1 MRTASIIIAVLCFMM
16 ALQPGKVQSRYS
28 VFKYSGDVSVC
39 KEKSSTWSGV
49 SKRMSVNPR
58 DVCRVLKGGSL
69 SILDKETS
77 RIFTFD
83 EEGII
88 DVKALIEKAE
98 SASRNVTARL
108 NNSLASELAKERR
121 PLPTYSV
128 LGATT
133 RDNGDECAAQVR
145 IPTMTD
151 TVYSVLR
158 QYADRV
164 FAGRAVHSSDSI
176 TVEKEKVD
184 EGEFCFVI
192 SNRTHSLLYFNIL
205 RLNHKTKAVSFS
217 ITPLES
223 AAEIFIPGMMYLRL
237 SQYPFAH
244 DQDNEY
250 SYLFFATSNMI
261 DFHALH
267 RMMMDNAQVSDLP
280 ANYSSSLQVVSLD

>member
-49 SKRMSVNPR
+49 SKRMSVDPS

-88 DVKALIEKAE
+88 DVKALIEKSEA
-98 SASRNVTARL
+98 ASRNVTARL
-108 NNSLASELAKERR
+108 NSSLASELAKERR

-133 RDNGDECAAQVR
+133 RDNGDEGFAQVR

-158 QYADRV
+158 QYADSV
-164 FAGRAVHSSDSI
+164 FAGRAIHSSDSI
-176 TVEKEKVD
+176 TVEKEMVD
-184 EGEFCFVI
+184 EGEFCFMI

-205 RLNHKTKAVSFS
+205 RLNHKTKAISFS

-223 AAEIFIPGMMYLRL
+223 AAEIFIPDMMYLRL

-267 RMMMDNAQVSDLP
+267 RMMMDDAPVSDLP

>member
-1 MRTASIIIAVLCFMM
+1 MRTAPIIIAVLCFMM

-49 SKRMSVNPR
+49 SKRMSVDPS

-88 DVKALIEKAE
+88 DVKALIEKSEA
-98 SASRNVTARL
+98 ASRNVTARL
-108 NNSLASELAKERR
+108 NSSLASELAKERR

-133 RDNGDECAAQVR
+133 RDNGDEGFAQVR

-158 QYADRV
+158 QYADSV
-164 FAGRAVHSSDSI
+164 FAGRAIHSSDSI
-176 TVEKEKVD
+176 TVEKEMVD
-184 EGEFCFVI
+184 EGEFCFLI

-205 RLNHKTKAVSFS
+205 RLNHKTKAISFS

-223 AAEIFIPGMMYLRL
+223 AAEIFIPDMMYLRL

-267 RMMMDNAQVSDLP
+267 RMMMDDAQVSDLP

>member
-16 ALQPGKVQSRYS
+16 ALHPGKVQSRYS

-49 SKRMSVNPR
+49 SKRMSVDPS

-88 DVKALIEKAE
+88 DVKALIEKSEA
-98 SASRNVTARL
+98 ASRNVTARL
-108 NNSLASELAKERR
+108 NSSLASELAKERR

-133 RDNGDECAAQVR
+133 RDNGDEGFAQVR

-158 QYADRV
+158 QYADSV
-164 FAGRAVHSSDSI
+164 FAGRAIHSSDSI
-176 TVEKEKVD
+176 TVEKEMVD
-184 EGEFCFVI
+184 EGEFCFMI

-205 RLNHKTKAVSFS
+205 RLNHKTKAISFS

-223 AAEIFIPGMMYLRL
+223 AAEIFIPDMMYLRL

-267 RMMMDNAQVSDLP
+267 RMMMDDAQVSDLP

>member
-16 ALQPGKVQSRYS
+16 ALQPGKIQSRYS

-49 SKRMSVNPR
+49 SKRMSVDPS

-88 DVKALIEKAE
+88 DVKALIEKSEA
-98 SASRNVTARL
+98 ASRNVTARL
-108 NNSLASELAKERR
+108 NSSLASELAKERR

-133 RDNGDECAAQVR
+133 RDNGDEGFAQVR

-158 QYADRV
+158 QYADSV
-164 FAGRAVHSSDSI
+164 FAGRAIHSSDSI
-176 TVEKEKVD
+176 TVEKEMVD
-184 EGEFCFVI
+184 EGEFCFMI

-205 RLNHKTKAVSFS
+205 RLNHKTKAISFS

-223 AAEIFIPGMMYLRL
+223 AAEIFIPDMMYLRL

-267 RMMMDNAQVSDLP
+267 RMMMDDALVSDLP

>member
-1 MRTASIIIAVLCFMM
+1 MRTTSIIIAVLCFMM
-16 ALQPGKVQSRYS
+16 TLQPGKVQSRYS

-49 SKRMSVNPR
+49 SKRMSVDPS

-88 DVKALIEKAE
+88 DVKALIERAE
-98 SASRNVTARL
+98 AASRNITARL
-108 NNSLASELAKERR
+108 NSSLVSELAKEHR

-133 RDNGDECAAQVR
+133 RDNGDDVAAPVR

-151 TVYSVLR
+151 TVYSALR
-158 QYADRV
+158 QYADNI
-164 FAGRAVHSSDSI
+164 FAGRSVHSSDSI
-176 TVEKEKVD
+176 TVEKEMVD

-205 RLNHKTKAVSFS
+205 RLNHKTRNISFC
-217 ITPLES
+217 ITPLNA
-223 AAEIFIPGMMYLRL
+223 AAEIFIPDRMYLKL
-237 SQYPFAH
+237 PQYPFAE
-244 DQDNEY
+244 DKDDEY
-250 SYLFFATSNMI
+250 SYLFFATPSLI
-261 DFHALH
+261 DFQALNG
-267 RMMMDNAQVSDLP
+267 MMADNTPPMKLTDHD
-280 ANYSSSLQVVSLD
+280 SSALQVVCLE

>member
-1 MRTASIIIAVLCFMM
+1 MKTTGFIIAVLCFMM

-49 SKRMSVNPR
+49 SKRMSVDPS

-88 DVKALIEKAE
+88 DVKALIEKSEA
-98 SASRNVTARL
+98 ASRNVTARL
-108 NNSLASELAKERR
+108 NSSLASELAKERR

-133 RDNGDECAAQVR
+133 RDNGDEGFAQVR

-158 QYADRV
+158 QYADSV
-164 FAGRAVHSSDSI
+164 FAGRAIHSSDSI
-176 TVEKEKVD
+176 TVEKEMVD
-184 EGEFCFVI
+184 EGEFCFMI

>member
-28 VFKYSGDVSVC
+28 VFKYSGDVFVC

-49 SKRMSVNPR
+49 SKRMSVDPS

-88 DVKALIEKAE
+88 DVKALIEKSEA
-98 SASRNVTARL
+98 ASRNVTARL
-108 NNSLASELAKERR
+108 NSSLASELAKERR

-133 RDNGDECAAQVR
+133 RDNGDEGFAQVR

-158 QYADRV
+158 QYADSV
-164 FAGRAVHSSDSI
+164 FAGRAIHSSDSI
-176 TVEKEKVD
+176 TVEKEMVD
-184 EGEFCFVI
+184 EGEFCFMI

-205 RLNHKTKAVSFS
+205 RLNHKTKAISFS

-223 AAEIFIPGMMYLRL
+223 AAEIFIPDMMYLRL

-267 RMMMDNAQVSDLP
+267 RMMMDDALVSDLP

>member
-49 SKRMSVNPR
+49 SKRMSVDPS

-88 DVKALIEKAE
+88 DVKALIEKSEA
-98 SASRNVTARL
+98 ASRNVTARL
-108 NNSLASELAKERR
+108 NSSLASELAKERR

-133 RDNGDECAAQVR
+133 RDNGDEGFAQVR

-151 TVYSVLR
+151 TVYSALR
-158 QYADRV
+158 QYADSV
-164 FAGRAVHSSDSI
+164 FAGRAIHSSDSI
-176 TVEKEKVD
+176 TVEKEMVD
-184 EGEFCFVI
+184 EGELCFMI

-205 RLNHKTKAVSFS
+205 RLNHKTKAISFS

-223 AAEIFIPGMMYLRL
+223 AAEIFIPDMMYLRL

-267 RMMMDNAQVSDLP
+267 RMMMDDALVSDLP

>member
-1 MRTASIIIAVLCFMM
+1 MKTTGFIIAVLCFMM

-49 SKRMSVNPR
+49 SKRMSVDPS

-88 DVKALIEKAE
+88 DVKALIEKSEA
-98 SASRNVTARL
+98 ASRNVTARL
-108 NNSLASELAKERR
+108 NSSLASELAKERR

-133 RDNGDECAAQVR
+133 RDNGDEGFAQVR

-158 QYADRV
+158 QYADSV
-164 FAGRAVHSSDSI
+164 FAGRAIHSSDSI
-176 TVEKEKVD
+176 TVEKEMVD
-184 EGEFCFVI
+184 EGEFCFMI

-205 RLNHKTKAVSFS
+205 RLNHKTKAISFS

-223 AAEIFIPGMMYLRL
+223 AAEIFIPDMMYLRL

-267 RMMMDNAQVSDLP
+267 RMMMDDA
-280 ANYSSSLQVVSLD
+280 

>member
-1 MRTASIIIAVLCFMM
+1 MRTTGFIIAVLCFVM
-16 ALQPGKVQSRYS
+16 ALQPGNVQSRYTI
-28 VFKYSGDVSVC
+28 FKYSGDVSVS
-39 KEKSSTWSGV
+39 KEKSDVWSGV
-49 SKRMSVNPR
+49 TKRMGVDPS

-88 DVKALIEKAE
+88 DVKALIEKSEA
-98 SASRNVTARL
+98 ASRNVTARL
-108 NNSLASELAKERR
+108 NSSLASELAKERR

-133 RDNGDECAAQVR
+133 RDNGDEGFAQVR

-158 QYADRV
+158 QYADSV
-164 FAGRAVHSSDSI
+164 FAGRAIHSSDSI
-176 TVEKEKVD
+176 TVEKEMVD

-205 RLNHKTKAVSFS
+205 RLNHKTKAISFS

-250 SYLFFATSNMI
+250 SYLFFATSDMI

>member
-49 SKRMSVNPR
+49 SKRMSVDPS

-88 DVKALIEKAE
+88 DVKALIEKSEA
-98 SASRNVTARL
+98 ASRNVTARL
-108 NNSLASELAKERR
+108 NSSLASELAKERR

-133 RDNGDECAAQVR
+133 RDNGDEGFAQVR

-158 QYADRV
+158 QYADSV
-164 FAGRAVHSSDSI
+164 FAGRAIHSSDSI
-176 TVEKEKVD
+176 TVEKEMVD
-184 EGEFCFVI
+184 EGEFCFMI

-205 RLNHKTKAVSFS
+205 RLNHKTKAISFS

-223 AAEIFIPGMMYLRL
+223 AAEILIPDTMYLRL

-267 RMMMDNAQVSDLP
+267 RMMMDDALVSDLP

>member
-49 SKRMSVNPR
+49 SKRMSVDPS

-88 DVKALIEKAE
+88 DVKALIEKSEA
-98 SASRNVTARL
+98 ASRNVTARL
-108 NNSLASELAKERR
+108 NSSLASELAKERR

-133 RDNGDECAAQVR
+133 RDNGDEGFAQVR

-158 QYADRV
+158 QYADSV
-164 FAGRAVHSSDSI
+164 FAGRAIHSSDSI
-176 TVEKEKVD
+176 TVEKEMVD
-184 EGEFCFVI
+184 EGEFCFMI

-205 RLNHKTKAVSFS
+205 RLNHKTKAISFS

-223 AAEIFIPGMMYLRL
+223 AAEIFIPDMMYLRL

-267 RMMMDNAQVSDLP
+267 RVMMDDALVSDLP

>member
-1 MRTASIIIAVLCFMM
+1 MRTTSIIIAVLCFMM

-49 SKRMSVNPR
+49 SKRMSVDPS

-88 DVKALIEKAE
+88 DVKALIEKSEA
-98 SASRNVTARL
+98 ASRNVTARL
-108 NNSLASELAKERR
+108 NSSLASELAKERR

-133 RDNGDECAAQVR
+133 RDNGDEGFAQVR

-158 QYADRV
+158 QYADSV
-164 FAGRAVHSSDSI
+164 FAGRAIHSSDSI
-176 TVEKEKVD
+176 TVEKEMVD
-184 EGEFCFVI
+184 EGEFCFMI

-205 RLNHKTKAVSFS
+205 RLNHKTKAISFS

-223 AAEIFIPGMMYLRL
+223 AAEIFIPDMMYLRL

-267 RMMMDNAQVSDLP
+267 RMMMDDAQVSDLP

>member
-16 ALQPGKVQSRYS
+16 ASQPGKVQSRYS
-28 VFKYSGDVSVC
+28 VFNYSGDVSVC

-49 SKRMSVNPR
+49 SKRMSVDPS

-88 DVKALIEKAE
+88 DVKALIEKSEA
-98 SASRNVTARL
+98 ASRNVTARL
-108 NNSLASELAKERR
+108 NSSLASELAKERR

-133 RDNGDECAAQVR
+133 RDNGDEGFAQVR

-158 QYADRV
+158 QYADSV
-164 FAGRAVHSSDSI
+164 FAGRAIHSSDSI
-176 TVEKEKVD
+176 TVEKEMVD
-184 EGEFCFVI
+184 EGEFCFMI

-205 RLNHKTKAVSFS
+205 RLNHKTKAISFS

-223 AAEIFIPGMMYLRL
+223 AAEIFIPDMMYLRL

-267 RMMMDNAQVSDLP
+267 RMMMDDALVSDLP

>member
-49 SKRMSVNPR
+49 SKRMSVDPS

-88 DVKALIEKAE
+88 DVKALIEKSEA
-98 SASRNVTARL
+98 ASRNVTARL
-108 NNSLASELAKERR
+108 NSSLASELAKERR

-133 RDNGDECAAQVR
+133 RDNGDEGFAQVR

-158 QYADRV
+158 QYADSV
-164 FAGRAVHSSDSI
+164 FAGRAIHSSDSI
-176 TVEKEKVD
+176 TVEKEMVD
-184 EGEFCFVI
+184 EGEFCFMI

-205 RLNHKTKAVSFS
+205 RLNHKTKAISFS

-223 AAEIFIPGMMYLRL
+223 AAEIFIPDMMYLRL

-267 RMMMDNAQVSDLP
+267 RMMVDDALVSDLP